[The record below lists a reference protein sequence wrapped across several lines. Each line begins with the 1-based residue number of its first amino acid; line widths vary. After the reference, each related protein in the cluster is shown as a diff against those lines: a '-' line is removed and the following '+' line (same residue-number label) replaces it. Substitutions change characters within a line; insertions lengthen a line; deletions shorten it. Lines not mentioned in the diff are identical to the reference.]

1 MIVLPGGLM
10 LWWLT
15 GVPVASLGALFTG
28 LTEGGMAAL
37 IMLAAGGYGYPLVRR
52 LAPASAPTPLRV
64 FTGCGLG
71 LWLLSTAVLVVGA
84 SFTGLLRAWFWW
96 PIIAAGVILAAWQGR
111 RWLEAWKIPSRFDG
125 RALVWVLLA
134 VAAAIWLAGATRP
147 PGTLATSDRYDVLEY
162 HLQVPR
168 EFYHA
173 QHIGPLKHNAY
184 SFYPLST
191 EMLFLLAMC
200 LRRGAYEGMYLAKF
214 MHGVFGALALAA
226 VFGTLKRDAE
236 SRGRFSAVLLGT
248 APFVLYL
255 SWLAMVE
262 LAMIFYMVMAALWM
276 RKWLGDGDRRSAACV
291 GVMLGAAC
299 AAKYLSVGLIAAPVL
314 SAMIVLMLLYRRRF
328 RQVVHA
334 PLAGLAA
341 LVLFSPWLI
350 RNAVHT
356 GNPVFPLATRVF
368 GRGHWSAES
377 EERWLNG
384 HTPGVHPP
392 VPAPPGW
399 KAPEAPGRLEMLWDH
414 FVSSEWFGPIML
426 MIGGVGICVVIA
438 AGPKAPPWDVAL
450 GIILLVQIA
459 VWMALT
465 RDMPARFCT
474 PALAPIAMLA
484 GGVLSQLAAVRSNPL
499 RKDAKVPESGYWG
512 RPPAVA
518 LLVAA
523 VGVNLVIA
531 SQMYRKFT
539 GSWPPINGVPGEL
552 LTQPER
558 LKRSGQ
564 IDLPPSARIM
574 LIGEAQG
581 WYWPENTIYA
591 TAFDSHPLAEM
602 LRQGKSGREILRE
615 LRARG
620 VSHLFVHWYEIWRL
634 SKSYGYPEPL
644 SGGLFDRQRR
654 GRGPGLKI
662 LDELESL
669 GMRREVDLEPRF
681 APILP
686 WDAERRRLTWPS
698 ATIYALPWAP
708 VTTHPATQP
717 AGAPA
722 DNRPPAQ

>member
-1 MIVLPGGLM
+1 MILLAGGVM

-15 GVPVASLGALFTG
+15 GILPAWLGALFTA

-37 IMLAAGGYGYPLVRR
+37 ITIAAGGYGYLLVRR
-52 LAPASAPTPLRV
+52 LAPASAPAALRV
-64 FTGCGLG
+64 LTACGLG
-71 LWLLSTAVLVVGA
+71 LWMLSTAVLIVGA

-96 PIIAAGVILAAWQGR
+96 PIIAVGVILAAWRGR
-111 RWLEAWKIPSRFDG
+111 RRLEAWKMPTRFDG
-125 RALVWVLLA
+125 RALVWVVLA

-147 PGTLATSDRYDVLEY
+147 PGMLATTDRYDVLEY

-214 MHGVFGALALAA
+214 MHGAFGVMAVAA
-226 VFGTLKRDAE
+226 VFGTLKRGAE
-236 SRGRFSAVLLGT
+236 SRGRFSAALLGT

-262 LAMIFYMVMAALWM
+262 LAMIFYMVMAALWL
-276 RKWLGDGDRRSAACV
+276 REWLGDGDRRSAACV
-291 GVMLGAAC
+291 GAMLGAAC
-299 AAKYLSVGLIAAPVL
+299 AAKYLSVGLTAAPVL
-314 SAMIVLMLLYRRRF
+314 SAMIVLPLLSRRRF
-328 RQVVHA
+328 AQVAHA

-350 RNAVHT
+350 RNVVHT

-377 EERWLNG
+377 ERRWLNG

-399 KAPEAPGRLEMLWDH
+399 KAPEAPDRLEMLWDH

-426 MIGGVGICVVIA
+426 MLGGVGICVVIA
-438 AGPKAPPWDVAL
+438 AGLKAPPWDVAL

-465 RDMPARFCT
+465 RDMPPRFLT
-474 PALAPIAMLA
+474 PALAPIALLA

-499 RKDAKVPESGYWG
+499 RKDVKVPQSGYWG

-523 VGVNLVIA
+523 VGVNLVIG
-531 SQMYRKFT
+531 SLMCRKFT
-539 GSWPPINGVPGEL
+539 ESWAPINGMPGGEF
-552 LTQPER
+552 TWRQH
-558 LKRSGQ
+558 LKVTGL
-564 IDLPPSARIM
+564 IDLPPDAGIM

-602 LRQGKSGREILRE
+602 IQQGKPTDEILRE

-620 VSHLFVHWYEIWRL
+620 VSYLFVHWYEIWRL
-634 SKSYGYPEPL
+634 AKSYGYPEPL
-644 SGGLFDRQRR
+644 SGDLFERRRQ
-654 GRGPGLKI
+654 GRPPGLAV
-662 LDELESL
+662 LDELQAL
-669 GMRREVDLEPRF
+669 GMRRQFDLEPQF
-681 APILP
+681 AAVLP
-686 WDAERRRLTWPS
+686 WDAKRRPVPWPI
-698 ATIYALPWAP
+698 ATVYALPWAP
-708 VTTHPATQP
+708 VTTRPATQP
-717 AGAPA
+717 AGTPA
-722 DNRPPAQ
+722 DNQPRAR